1 MKIAL
6 AQLDCASEGEL
17 AKSFDAVRNF
27 VDEAAELGAELTIFP
42 ELSLHGYAREG
53 HPLAAADSRLT
64 GLTRDGMDVLVGFR
78 EDGGIRQFNAAGY
91 YTGGLV
97 HHVHRKLYLPNYLV
111 WEERKRASPGQSMQA
126 FDTRFGRMAVLICN
140 DAWQQVL
147 PWLAAQDGAEV
158 MVIPANSAA
167 GFGPETLDV
176 IDYWDQLL
184 TFIARMHQSWVVF
197 VNRVG
202 DEDGT
207 RFWGGSRVIDPSGQV
222 TAQAPFWHPSLL
234 VADIDIQQCRRR
246 RHEIPLLAEGRLG
259 LIEREVQ
266 RLIREGGDF

>member
-6 AQLDCASEGEL
+6 AQFDCGSEGEL
-17 AKSFDAVRNF
+17 VKSFATVGNF

-42 ELSLHGYAREG
+42 ELSLHGYALEG
-53 HPLAAADSRLT
+53 SPLTASDSRLT
-64 GLTRDGMDVLVGFR
+64 GLSREGMDVLVGFR
-78 EDGGIRQFNAAGY
+78 EDGGIRQYNAAGY
-91 YTGGLV
+91 YTGGAT

-158 MVIPANSAA
+158 MLIPANSAA
-167 GFGPETLDV
+167 EFGPESLDV
-176 IDYWDQLL
+176 IEYWDQLL
-184 TFIARMHQSWVVF
+184 SVVARMHQSWVVF

-234 VADIDIQQCRRR
+234 VADIDIQETRRR
-246 RHEIPLLAEGRLG
+246 RHAIPLLAEARLG
-259 LIEREVQ
+259 LIKREVQ
-266 RLIREGGDF
+266 RLIREGGDA